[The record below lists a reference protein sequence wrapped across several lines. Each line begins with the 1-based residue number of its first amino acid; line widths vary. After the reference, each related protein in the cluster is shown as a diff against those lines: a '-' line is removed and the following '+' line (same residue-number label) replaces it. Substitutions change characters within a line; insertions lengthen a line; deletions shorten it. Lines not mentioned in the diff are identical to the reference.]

1 MIMLTRAM
9 SGTLIRASSR
19 DGGGNAGTD
28 GVDDGDTESTG
39 SSRGQERSQA
49 PGDASGRSI
58 DAIRTA
64 LAAVPDELGRLLADR
79 SQDELSQPSQDGG
92 WGIVEIL
99 PHFVDWEGVIR
110 SRVERIVGEDTPEL
124 EEHDDSLWAIE
135 HDYSSQ
141 DPQTA
146 LAAFRTQRLALVDLL
161 ETLDDAAWNR
171 AAILPKHGVI
181 TMHWLLNNVCDHDA
195 RHVMQVKD
203 VLA

>member
-1 MIMLTRAM
+1 MIMLARVM
-9 SGTLIRASSR
+9 SGTLIRVSSGYGGGTVDADDVDADNMKADGSSR
-19 DGGGNAGTD
+19 DRKR
-28 GVDDGDTESTG
+28 
-39 SSRGQERSQA
+39 SRA

-64 LAAVPDELGRLLADR
+64 LAAVPDDLARLLADR
-79 SQDELSQPSQDGG
+79 SQEELSQPSQDGG

-99 PHFVDWEGVIR
+99 PHFLDWERVIR
-110 SRVERIVGEDTPEL
+110 SRVDCILTEETPEL

-141 DPQTA
+141 DSVTV
-146 LAAFRTQRLALVDLL
+146 LKEFRGLRESLVARLDEVD
-161 ETLDDAAWNR
+161 EAAWNR
-171 AAILPKHGVI
+171 SGILPKHGTI
-181 TMHWLLNNVCDHDA
+181 TLHWLLNNVCDHDA